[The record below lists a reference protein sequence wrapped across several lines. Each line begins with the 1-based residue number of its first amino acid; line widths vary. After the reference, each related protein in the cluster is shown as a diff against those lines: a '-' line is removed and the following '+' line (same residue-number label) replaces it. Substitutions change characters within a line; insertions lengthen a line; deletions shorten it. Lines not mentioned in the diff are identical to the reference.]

1 MLSLVEFAKR
11 TGENYKTILFLC
23 KEGQIK
29 CAETEGGHYKI
40 YETEVEKFLGKNN
53 EEFITKE
60 QYEKVIRENERLKMV
75 IEQMKNIVTTWS

>member
-1 MLSLVEFAKR
+1 MLSPVEFAKR

-53 EEFITKE
+53 E
-60 QYEKVIRENERLKMV
+60 
-75 IEQMKNIVTTWS
+75 